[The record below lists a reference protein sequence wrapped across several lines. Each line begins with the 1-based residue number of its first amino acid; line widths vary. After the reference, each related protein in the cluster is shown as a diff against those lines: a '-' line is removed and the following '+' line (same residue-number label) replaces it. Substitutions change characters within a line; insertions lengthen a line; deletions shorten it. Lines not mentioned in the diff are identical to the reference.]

1 MDELVI
7 EKERKPLEIREMS
20 QLDSAFSLA
29 DSIVTKNYLSKI
41 DQCELIDI
49 SEMFDTIPVYEHAS
63 LFRVKKIVYDRD
75 ENNLQKLVNTYAS
88 TVGFNS
94 SIAMI
99 INSNGKDVEL
109 YLGTTGA
116 TNVDSARAS
125 AEALANNF
133 IGNFP
138 GSLGRFD
145 DIALDNDQLEA
156 LLNN

>member
-7 EKERKPLEIREMS
+7 EKEQKPLDIREIS

-29 DSIVTKNYLSKI
+29 DSIVTKNYLAKI
-41 DQCELIDI
+41 DKCELIDT
-49 SEMFDTIPVYEHAS
+49 SGLFDAVPVYEHGS

-94 SIAMI
+94 SIVMI
-99 INSNGKDVEL
+99 INSNGKKVEL

-116 TNVDSARAS
+116 INVDSARAS
-125 AEALANNF
+125 AEALANNL

-138 GSLGRFD
+138 GSLSKYE
-145 DIALDNDQLEA
+145 DIALDI
-156 LLNN
+156 